1 MSPAFILLVL
11 ATLPWSIFAQTT
23 TPPPMQCTF
32 YTLKDTD
39 PAAYFCILI
48 IPPVAMGL
56 FVGGI
61 LWWFTYTHAGKIQ
74 PIADEQMRLM
84 SEQHQFSA
92 PRMIVAS
99 IQR

>member
-11 ATLPWSIFAQTT
+11 ATLPWSIFAQST
-23 TPPPMQCTF
+23 TPAPLQCTF

-39 PAAYFCILI
+39 PTSYYCILI
-48 IPPVAMGL
+48 IPP
-56 FVGGI
+56 FIFGI
-61 LWWFTYTHAGKIQ
+61 FLCGMLYYLTYTHAGKV
-74 PIADEQMRLM
+74 PPTEEQMRLM
-84 SEQHQFSA
+84 SEQHQFAA